1 MNPADPLRPG
11 SPKRKKSS
19 VGGIVMTIVLV
30 LALVAGGMVYHRVS
44 VQRAAEAAELAAKRE
59 AEAKAARARKAAELE
74 AARLAAE
81 ERARTEA
88 AEKARLE
95 AERLAAEEAARKQ
108 RQKKPEAVK
117 PAPEEPKEEPIVQ
130 EEDPRL
136 EIFKKPVLL
145 VSLKANDAANRK
157 LFKDAFDLALET
169 SRYDLYAEFLRA
181 NLERDAVKV
190 IKFGKFDETMYQQS
204 PMLMRANELYQLIS
218 KVGPDIIREQTV
230 ESTPRYFY
238 PWLFSDKS
246 NPVKLFLRTVARE
259 QTPKEQWAD
268 ILRKWAEFWM
278 KTSAMPRSKYSSL
291 ALACAMLHPGIASS
305 PSKLRASSSGTIST
319 TPLTLEQVFEYF
331 MEMDEKHEL
340 LTDIT
345 KLSPSE
351 LLFIVDVRLPRSEMD
366 WARKKVRLT
375 RKGWGGAYSMI
386 RYRMDR
392 AALGKDPY
400 NTYSFQEILDE
411 GGICM
416 DQAYFAVNT
425 AKCNGI
431 PSAYVTGDGNR
442 GPHAWVNLL
451 TADDTWQSYGGYG
464 YNTGHFSHP
473 HNRKSKHES
482 TLLQGMDRKVNG
494 AKLDAT
500 LDYLSLADLFEEMQK
515 PDCVRVML
523 EAATE
528 NTPGSPLG
536 WERLIEVMARPES
549 GTKLEEWDRLVTLIK
564 RKFRSRPDYLAMAA
578 RVEDE
583 YIFPQRDAAANKR
596 NVARD
601 LKKLEK
607 ETDEGRSDLTSA
619 AIKRQADILMKK
631 GDKAAVAALY
641 RKSMKDYAVRAE
653 VFEALMG
660 QYYRYV
666 SEDQAAVLQLAKE
679 AESSYNRYIRTK
691 SDDYFKVKKE
701 VSIQKRIAGYY
712 EKGGNEKKADL
723 LRKDAEKR
731 EKNSKK
737 GIREER

>member
-1 MNPADPLRPG
+1 MNPANPLRPG
-11 SPKRKKSS
+11 FAKHKKSS
-19 VGGIVMTIVLV
+19 SGGIIMTIVLV
-30 LALVAGGMVYHRVS
+30 LALAAGGVAYHRVS
-44 VQRAAEAAELAAKRE
+44 VQRKAAAAELAARKE

-74 AARLAAE
+74 AARKEAE
-81 ERARTEA
+81 ERARAEA
-88 AEKARLE
+88 EEKARLE
-95 AERLAAEEAARKQ
+95 AERLAAEEAAGK
-108 RQKKPEAVK
+108 RQKKEPEMVE
-117 PAPEEPKEEPIVQ
+117 PSPEEPKEEPVAQ
-130 EEDPRL
+130 EDPRL
-136 EIFKKPVLL
+136 EIFKKPVIL
-145 VSLKANDAANRK
+145 VSLKANNAANRK
-157 LFKDAFDLALET
+157 LFTDAFNLALET
-169 SRYDLYAEFLRA
+169 GRYDLYADFLRSS
-181 NLERDAVKV
+181 LERDAVKV
-190 IKFGKFDETMYQQS
+190 IKFGKFDASMYDQS
-204 PMLMRANELYQLIS
+204 PYLMRANELYQLIS
-218 KVGPDIIREQTV
+218 KVGAETIQEQIK
-230 ESTPRYFY
+230 ESSSRYFY
-238 PWLFSDKS
+238 PWLFSDPS
-246 NPVKLFLRTVARE
+246 DPLRLFLRTMARE
-259 QTPKEQWAD
+259 QTPGEEWGG

-278 KTSAMPRSKYSSL
+278 KTSAMPRSRYSSL
-291 ALACAMLHPGIASS
+291 ALACAMLDPRIASS
-305 PSKLRASSSGTIST
+305 PSRLRASSSTGVST

-331 MEMDEKHEL
+331 MEMDEAREL

-351 LLFIVDVRLPRSEMD
+351 LLFVVDVRLPRSEMD

-400 NTYSFQEILDE
+400 TNYTFQEILDE

-451 TADDTWQSYGGYG
+451 TTDETWQSYGGYG

-473 HNRKSKHES
+473 HNCKSKHES

-494 AKLDAT
+494 ARLDT
-500 LDYLSLADLFEEMQK
+500 SLDYLSLAALFEEMQK
-515 PDCVRVML
+515 PDCARVML
-523 EAATE
+523 EAATQAA
-528 NTPGSPLG
+528 PGSPLG
-536 WERLIEVMARPES
+536 WERLIALMSRPES
-549 GTKLEEWDRLVTLIK
+549 GTKLEEWDELVTMIK

-583 YIFPQRDAAANKR
+583 YIFPMRDASANKR
-596 NVARD
+596 HVARD

-619 AIKRQADILMKK
+619 AIKRQADILMEN
-631 GDKAAVAALY
+631 GDRVGVAALY
-641 RKSMKDYAVRAE
+641 RKSMKDYARRAE

-660 QYYRYV
+660 QYYGYV
-666 SEDQAAVLQLAKE
+666 SQDQEAVLQLARE
-679 AESSYNRYIRTK
+679 AESFYNRSIRTK
-691 SDDYFKVKKE
+691 SGDYFKVKKE
-701 VSIQKRIAGYY
+701 VAIQRKIAGYY
-712 EKGGNEKKADL
+712 EKGGNERKADS

-737 GIREER
+737 GIREEN

>member
-1 MNPADPLRPG
+1 MNPANPLRPG
-11 SPKRKKSS
+11 FAKHKKSS
-19 VGGIVMTIVLV
+19 SGGIIMTIVLV
-30 LALVAGGMVYHRVS
+30 LVLAAGGVAYHRVS
-44 VQRAAEAAELAAKRE
+44 VQRKAAAAELAARKE
-59 AEAKAARARKAAELE
+59 AEEKAARARKAAELE
-74 AARLAAE
+74 AARKEAE
-81 ERARTEA
+81 ERARAEA
-88 AEKARLE
+88 EEKARLE
-95 AERLAAEEAARKQ
+95 AERLAAEGAAGK
-108 RQKKPEAVK
+108 RQKKEPEMVE
-117 PAPEEPKEEPIVQ
+117 PSPEEPKEEPVAQ
-130 EEDPRL
+130 EDPRL

-145 VSLKANDAANRK
+145 VSLKANNAANRK
-157 LFKDAFDLALET
+157 LFTDAFNLALET
-169 SRYDLYAEFLRA
+169 GRYDLYADFLRSS
-181 NLERDAVKV
+181 LERDAVKV
-190 IKFGKFDETMYQQS
+190 IKFGKFDASMYDQS
-204 PMLMRANELYQLIS
+204 PYLMRANELYQLIS
-218 KVGPDIIREQTV
+218 KVGAETIQEQIK
-230 ESTPRYFY
+230 ESSPRYFY
-238 PWLFSDKS
+238 PWLFSDPS
-246 NPVKLFLRTVARE
+246 DPLRLFLRTMARE
-259 QTPKEQWAD
+259 QTPGEEWGG

-278 KTSAMPRSKYSSL
+278 KTSAMPRSRYSSL
-291 ALACAMLHPGIASS
+291 ALACAMLDLRIASS
-305 PSKLRASSSGTIST
+305 PSRLRASSSAGVST

-331 MEMDEKHEL
+331 MEMDEAREL

-351 LLFIVDVRLPRSEMD
+351 LLFVVDVRLPRSEMD

-400 NTYSFQEILDE
+400 TNYTFQEILDE

-451 TADDTWQSYGGYG
+451 TTDETWQSYGGYG

-473 HNRKSKHES
+473 HNCKSKHES

-494 AKLDAT
+494 ARLDT
-500 LDYLSLADLFEEMQK
+500 SLDYLSLAALFEEMQK
-515 PDCVRVML
+515 PDCARVML
-523 EAATE
+523 EAATQAA
-528 NTPGSPLG
+528 PGSPLG
-536 WERLIEVMARPES
+536 WERLIALMSRPES
-549 GTKLEEWDRLVTLIK
+549 GTKLEEWDELVTMIK

-583 YIFPQRDAAANKR
+583 YIFPMRDASANKR
-596 NVARD
+596 HVARD

-619 AIKRQADILMKK
+619 AIKRQADILMEN
-631 GDKAAVAALY
+631 GDRVGVAALY
-641 RKSMKDYAVRAE
+641 RKSMKDYARRAE

-660 QYYRYV
+660 QYYGYV
-666 SEDQAAVLQLAKE
+666 SQDQEAVLQLARE
-679 AESSYNRYIRTK
+679 AESFYNRSIRTK
-691 SDDYFKVKKE
+691 SGDYFKVKKE
-701 VSIQKRIAGYY
+701 VAIQRKIAGYY
-712 EKGGNEKKADL
+712 EKGGNERKADS

-737 GIREER
+737 GIREEN

>member
-1 MNPADPLRPG
+1 MNPANPLRPG
-11 SPKRKKSS
+11 FAKHKKSS
-19 VGGIVMTIVLV
+19 SGGIIMTIVLV
-30 LALVAGGMVYHRVS
+30 LALAAGGVAYHRVS
-44 VQRAAEAAELAAKRE
+44 VQRKAAAAELAARKE
-59 AEAKAARARKAAELE
+59 AEEKAARARKAAELE
-74 AARLAAE
+74 AARKEAE
-81 ERARTEA
+81 ERARAEA
-88 AEKARLE
+88 EEKARLE
-95 AERLAAEEAARKQ
+95 AERLAAEGAAGK
-108 RQKKPEAVK
+108 RQKKEPEMVE
-117 PAPEEPKEEPIVQ
+117 PSPEEPKEEPVAQ
-130 EEDPRL
+130 EDPRL

-145 VSLKANDAANRK
+145 VSLKANNAANRK
-157 LFKDAFDLALET
+157 LFTDAFNLALET
-169 SRYDLYAEFLRA
+169 GRYDLYADFLRSS
-181 NLERDAVKV
+181 LERDAVKV
-190 IKFGKFDETMYQQS
+190 IKFGKFDASMYDQS
-204 PMLMRANELYQLIS
+204 PYLMRANELYQLIS
-218 KVGPDIIREQTV
+218 KVGAEPIQEQIK
-230 ESTPRYFY
+230 ESSSRYFY
-238 PWLFSDKS
+238 PWLFSDPS
-246 NPVKLFLRTVARE
+246 DPLRLFLRTMARE
-259 QTPKEQWAD
+259 QTPGEEWGG

-278 KTSAMPRSKYSSL
+278 KTSAMPRSRYSSL
-291 ALACAMLHPGIASS
+291 ALACAMLDPRIASS
-305 PSKLRASSSGTIST
+305 PSRLRASSSTGVST

-331 MEMDEKHEL
+331 MEMDEAREL

-351 LLFIVDVRLPRSEMD
+351 LLFVVDVRLPRSEMD

-400 NTYSFQEILDE
+400 TNYTFQEILDE

-451 TADDTWQSYGGYG
+451 TTDETWQSYGGYG

-473 HNRKSKHES
+473 HNCKSKHES

-494 AKLDAT
+494 ARLDT
-500 LDYLSLADLFEEMQK
+500 SLDYLSLAALFEEMQK
-515 PDCVRVML
+515 PDCARVML
-523 EAATE
+523 EAATQAA
-528 NTPGSPLG
+528 PGSPLG
-536 WERLIEVMARPES
+536 WERLIALMSRPES
-549 GTKLEEWDRLVTLIK
+549 GTKLEEWDELVTMIK

-583 YIFPQRDAAANKR
+583 YIFPMRDASANKR
-596 NVARD
+596 HVARD

-619 AIKRQADILMKK
+619 AIKRQADILMEN
-631 GDKAAVAALY
+631 GDRVGVAALY
-641 RKSMKDYAVRAE
+641 RKSMKDYARRAE

-660 QYYRYV
+660 QYYGYV
-666 SEDQAAVLQLAKE
+666 SQDQEAVLQLARE
-679 AESSYNRYIRTK
+679 AESFYNRSIRTK
-691 SDDYFKVKKE
+691 SGDYFKVKKE
-701 VSIQKRIAGYY
+701 VAIQRKIAGYY
-712 EKGGNEKKADL
+712 EKGGNERKADS

-737 GIREER
+737 GIREEN

>member
-1 MNPADPLRPG
+1 
-11 SPKRKKSS
+11 
-19 VGGIVMTIVLV
+19 MTIVLV
-30 LALVAGGMVYHRVS
+30 LALAAGGVAYHRVS
-44 VQRAAEAAELAAKRE
+44 VQRKAAAAELAARKE

-74 AARLAAE
+74 AARKEAE
-81 ERARTEA
+81 ERARAEA
-88 AEKARLE
+88 EEKARLE
-95 AERLAAEEAARKQ
+95 AERLAAEEAAGK
-108 RQKKPEAVK
+108 RQKKEPEMVE
-117 PAPEEPKEEPIVQ
+117 PSPEEPKEEPVAQ
-130 EEDPRL
+130 EDPRL
-136 EIFKKPVLL
+136 EIFKKPVIL
-145 VSLKANDAANRK
+145 VSLKANNAANRK
-157 LFKDAFDLALET
+157 LFTDAFNLALET
-169 SRYDLYAEFLRA
+169 GRYDLYADFLRSS
-181 NLERDAVKV
+181 LERDAVKV
-190 IKFGKFDETMYQQS
+190 IKFGKFDASMYDQS
-204 PMLMRANELYQLIS
+204 PYLMRANELYQLIS
-218 KVGPDIIREQTV
+218 KVGAETIQEQIK
-230 ESTPRYFY
+230 ESSSRYFY
-238 PWLFSDKS
+238 PWLFSDPS
-246 NPVKLFLRTVARE
+246 DPLRLFLRTMARE
-259 QTPKEQWAD
+259 QTPGEEWGG

-278 KTSAMPRSKYSSL
+278 KTSAMPRSRYSSL
-291 ALACAMLHPGIASS
+291 ALACAMLDPRIASS
-305 PSKLRASSSGTIST
+305 PSRLRASSSTGVST

-331 MEMDEKHEL
+331 MEMDEAREL

-351 LLFIVDVRLPRSEMD
+351 LLFVVDVRLPRSEMD

-400 NTYSFQEILDE
+400 TNYTFQEILDE

-451 TADDTWQSYGGYG
+451 TTDETWQSYGGYG

-473 HNRKSKHES
+473 HNCKSKHES

-494 AKLDAT
+494 ARLDT
-500 LDYLSLADLFEEMQK
+500 SLDYLSLAALFEEMQK
-515 PDCVRVML
+515 PDCARVML
-523 EAATE
+523 EAATQAA
-528 NTPGSPLG
+528 PGSPLG
-536 WERLIEVMARPES
+536 WERLIALMSRPES
-549 GTKLEEWDRLVTLIK
+549 GTKLEEWDELVTMIK

-583 YIFPQRDAAANKR
+583 YIFPMRDASANKR
-596 NVARD
+596 HVARD

-619 AIKRQADILMKK
+619 AIKRQADILMEN
-631 GDKAAVAALY
+631 GDRVGVAALY
-641 RKSMKDYAVRAE
+641 RKSMKDYARRAE

-660 QYYRYV
+660 QYYGYV
-666 SEDQAAVLQLAKE
+666 SQDQEAVLQLARE
-679 AESSYNRYIRTK
+679 AESFYNRSIRTK
-691 SDDYFKVKKE
+691 SGDYFKVKKE
-701 VSIQKRIAGYY
+701 VAIQRKIAGYY
-712 EKGGNEKKADL
+712 EKGGNERKADS

-737 GIREER
+737 GIREEN

>member
-1 MNPADPLRPG
+1 MNPVNPLRPG
-11 SPKRKKSS
+11 FPKHKKSS
-19 VGGIVMTIVLV
+19 SGGIIMTIVLV
-30 LALVAGGMVYHRVS
+30 LALAAGGVAYHRVS
-44 VQRAAEAAELAAKRE
+44 VQRKAAAAELAARKE

-74 AARLAAE
+74 AARRKAE
-81 ERARTEA
+81 ERARAEA
-88 AEKARLE
+88 EEKARLE
-95 AERLAAEEAARKQ
+95 AERLAAEEAAGK
-108 RQKKPEAVK
+108 RQNKEPEVAE
-117 PAPEEPKEEPIVQ
+117 PSPEEPKEEPVVQ

-145 VSLKANDAANRK
+145 VSLKANNAANRK
-157 LFKDAFDLALET
+157 LFTDAFNLALET
-169 SRYDLYAEFLRA
+169 GRYDLYADFLRS

-190 IKFGKFDETMYQQS
+190 IKFGKFDASMYDQS
-204 PMLMRANELYQLIS
+204 PYLMRANELYQLIS
-218 KVGPDIIREQTV
+218 KVGAETIQEQIK
-230 ESTPRYFY
+230 ESSPRYFY
-238 PWLFSDKS
+238 PWLFSDPS
-246 NPVKLFLRTVARE
+246 DPLRLFLRTMARE
-259 QTPKEQWAD
+259 QTPGEEWGG

-278 KTSAMPRSKYSSL
+278 KTSAMPRSRYSSL
-291 ALACAMLHPGIASS
+291 ALACAMLNPRIASS
-305 PSKLRASSSGTIST
+305 PSKLRASSSTNIST

-331 MEMDEKHEL
+331 MEMDEAREL
-340 LTDIT
+340 LTDIS

-351 LLFIVDVRLPRSEMD
+351 LLFVVDVRLPRSEMD

-400 NTYSFQEILDE
+400 TNYTFQEILDE

-451 TADDTWQSYGGYG
+451 TTDETWQSYGGYG

-473 HNRKSKHES
+473 HNCKSKHES
-482 TLLQGMDRKVNG
+482 TLLQGMDKKVNG
-494 AKLDAT
+494 ARLDT
-500 LDYLSLADLFEEMQK
+500 SLDYLSLADLFEEMQK
-515 PDCVRVML
+515 PDCARV
-523 EAATE
+523 AATQA
-528 NTPGSPLG
+528 TPGSPLG
-536 WERLIEVMARPES
+536 WERLIALMGRPES
-549 GTKLEEWDRLVTLIK
+549 GTKLEEWDELVAMIK

-583 YIFPQRDAAANKR
+583 YIFPMRDASTNKR
-596 NVARD
+596 HVARD

-619 AIKRQADILMKK
+619 AIKRQADLLMEN
-631 GDKAAVAALY
+631 GDKAGVAALY
-641 RKSMKDYAVRAE
+641 RKSMKDYARRAE
-653 VFEALMG
+653 VFEVLMG
-660 QYYRYV
+660 QYYEYV
-666 SEDQAAVLQLAKE
+666 SQDQEAVLQMAKE

-691 SDDYFKVKKE
+691 SGDYFKVKKE
-701 VSIQKRIAGYY
+701 AAIQRRIAGYY
-712 EKGGNEKKADL
+712 ERGGNGKKADS

-737 GIREER
+737 GIREEN